1 MPFRRLEC
9 GAGEEAQ
16 VDFGTGAPILG
27 PDGKRRKTHVL
38 RVVLSFSRKGF
49 SEVVSRQTTDD
60 FLRGLEDAVWHFGG
74 VPQRLVLDN
83 LRAAVTTADWYDP
96 ELNPRVRSFA
106 EHYGTVMMPT
116 EPYTPRHKGKVERGV
131 DYVQEN
137 ALRGRV
143 FASLEDENRFLADWE
158 RTVAGTRIHGTTRK
172 QVAAQFALERPA
184 LRPLPAERF
193 PHFEEVKRVVHR
205 DGHVEVGKA
214 YYSVPP
220 EYLSRPV
227 WVRRDTRMVRIFD
240 ARMTPIA
247 THARHEPGPFSTQ
260 SSHISGMKIS
270 NVEHGVDWLL
280 QRIRRV
286 GPHSARWAERVVAGR
301 GTAAGRVLQ
310 GLLNLAQ
317 RYPSDALERVCDT
330 AATHGADHL
339 ATIRKL
345 LERPA
350 PAPEPPPFLHEHP
363 LIRNLSEYGRMV
375 SFHDTE
381 VDQD

>member
-16 VDFGTGAPILG
+16 VDFGTGAPIVG
-27 PDGKRRKTHVL
+27 PDGQRRKTHVL

-260 SSHISGMKIS
+260 SSHISG
-270 NVEHGVDWLL
+270 
-280 QRIRRV
+280 
-286 GPHSARWAERVVAGR
+286 
-301 GTAAGRVLQ
+301 
-310 GLLNLAQ
+310 
-317 RYPSDALERVCDT
+317 
-330 AATHGADHL
+330 
-339 ATIRKL
+339 
-345 LERPA
+345 
-350 PAPEPPPFLHEHP
+350 
-363 LIRNLSEYGRMV
+363 
-375 SFHDTE
+375 
-381 VDQD
+381 